1 MRRPDLP
8 VRPPAR
14 PAPPVFPVPAAPS
27 GVLAAVVALAAA
39 ILPAASCR
47 TAGQPPLITVYV
59 PDIAVSLPLPQG
71 WTSASNEQG
80 GFRMTTFTGPSV
92 DVPDRD
98 GIQVQVMAG
107 PAPADSSLR
116 EVADRYYIGGQTV
129 LSEESFRLGADD
141 HADDGDPGADDD
153 SDPEGMIWSFAFER
167 RPQAGRL
174 LLLRDGDRL
183 YGVFTTGEARSVRAY
198 GPTLDR
204 MYSGFSLET
213 SPYFEVYRDPVFEV
227 EVRHPRSWTRSHVLR
242 DSDTT
247 LFVGFRSAPLA
258 VEAGGATVH
267 ATLELTVEEAAPGAT
282 LESFYSEAVESL
294 GENYRML
301 RHDLFADG
309 RGIAVLY
316 SVETQLA
323 DYLEWV
329 IYNLVDGRTYLYRFH
344 CRNRLYRAVEP
355 WFAEIADRF
364 VRSGSPP
371 GIESSAAAPAGLFL
385 GFFPGFSAGSL
396 VGPLVGPH
404 VGPTG
409 APRAEARRRRP
420 GRALGD
426 NAPRNGRLDLLGEDA
441 ASVVPG
447 A

>member
-14 PAPPVFPVPAAPS
+14 RASPSRPGVRAAA
-27 GVLAAVVALAAA
+27 LAAVLAGAA
-39 ILPAASCR
+39 CR
-47 TAGQPPLITVYV
+47 PAGQPPLITVYV

-107 PAPADSSLR
+107 PAPAGSSLR

-129 LSEESFRLGADD
+129 LSEDDFRPDDD
-141 HADDGDPGADDD
+141 HDLQGDR
-153 SDPEGMIWSFAFER
+153 EGDIERDLEGRIWSFEFER

-183 YGVFTTGEARSVRAY
+183 YGVFTTGEARSIEAY

-204 MYSGFSLET
+204 MYSGFSPET

-242 DSDTT
+242 DSDET

-267 ATLELTVEEAAPGAT
+267 ATLELTVEAAAPGAT

-301 RHDLFADG
+301 RHDIFTDG

-329 IYNLVDGRTYLYRFH
+329 IYNLVDDRTYLYRFH

-364 VRSGSPP
+364 VRSGTPP
-371 GIESSAAAPAGLFL
+371 GIESSSTAPALPAEPSIEL
-385 GFFPGFSAGSL
+385 SAG
-396 VGPLVGPH
+396 PPA
-404 VGPTG
+404 
-409 APRAEARRRRP
+409 APRAAVRPRRRGGAP
-420 GRALGD
+420 GE
-426 NAPRNGRLDLLGEDA
+426 NAPRNVRPELPAEDA
-441 ASVVPG
+441 ASAVPG
-447 A
+447 I

>member
-1 MRRPDLP
+1 MRRPGLLLRLP
-8 VRPPAR
+8 VRPGFPA
-14 PAPPVFPVPAAPS
+14 
-27 GVLAAVVALAAA
+27 VLAAAAATALAFGG
-39 ILPAASCR
+39 AASCR
-47 TAGQPPLITVYV
+47 TERQPPLITVYV

-107 PAPADSSLR
+107 PAPAGSSLR

-129 LSEESFRLGADD
+129 LSEEDFRLGDL
-141 HADDGDPGADDD
+141 
-153 SDPEGMIWSFAFER
+153 EGRIWAFEFER

-174 LLLRDGDRL
+174 LLLEDGDRL

-213 SPYFEVYRDPVFEV
+213 SGYFEVYRDSVFEV
-227 EVRHPRSWTRSHVLR
+227 EIRHPRSWTRSHVLR
-242 DSDTT
+242 DSDRT

-267 ATLELTVEEAAPGAT
+267 ATLELTIEEAAPGAT

-301 RHDLFADG
+301 RHDIFADG

-364 VRSGSPP
+364 VRSGAP
-371 GIESSAAAPAGLFL
+371 GIESAGPDARLAPAPFPPAP
-385 GFFPGFSAGSL
+385 FPPVPFPPVPFPAESFPGPFPRPVAEPAGEAGS
-396 VGPLVGPH
+396 
-404 VGPTG
+404 
-409 APRAEARRRRP
+409 RRR
-420 GRALGD
+420 GAALGE
-426 NAPRNGRLDLLGEDA
+426 NAPRNARPDLPGKDR
-441 ASVVPG
+441 ASVAPG
-447 A
+447 V

>member
-1 MRRPDLP
+1 MRRSG
-8 VRPPAR
+8 
-14 PAPPVFPVPAAPS
+14 VFPVLPA
-27 GVLAAVVALAAA
+27 LAGALAAA
-39 ILPAASCR
+39 LAAGCR
-47 TAGQPPLITVYV
+47 DARQLPLITVYV

-71 WTSASNEQG
+71 WTSASDQQG

-107 PAPADSSLR
+107 PVPSGSSLR
-116 EVADRYYIGGQTV
+116 EVAERYYIGGQTV
-129 LSEESFRLGADD
+129 LSEEPFPVGGA
-141 HADDGDPGADDD
+141 
-153 SDPEGMIWSFAFER
+153 EGIAWTFEFDR

-174 LLLRDGDRL
+174 LLLEAGDLL
-183 YGVFTTGEARSVRAY
+183 YGVFTTGEARSIQAY

-213 SPYFEVYRDPVFEV
+213 SGYFEVYRDAVFDV
-227 EVRHPRSWTRSHVLR
+227 EIRHPRSWTRSHVLR

-267 ATLELTVEEAAPGAT
+267 ATLELTVEQAEPGVT

-301 RHDLFADG
+301 RHDIFDDG

-355 WFAEIADRF
+355 WFAEIAGRF
-364 VRSGSPP
+364 VRSRAP
-371 GIESSAAAPAGLFL
+371 GIESSGGAAPVL
-385 GFFPGFSAGSL
+385 GRSPAD
-396 VGPLVGPH
+396 
-404 VGPTG
+404 PTG
-409 APRAEARRRRP
+409 G
-420 GRALGD
+420 GRSG
-426 NAPRNGRLDLLGEDA
+426 P
-441 ASVVPG
+441 
-447 A
+447 

>member
-1 MRRPDLP
+1 MRRPGLPFRPASGRLPDLLS
-8 VRPPAR
+8 VRPGLPA
-14 PAPPVFPVPAAPS
+14 
-27 GVLAAVVALAAA
+27 VLAALAAA
-39 ILPAASCR
+39 VLAAWGAVSCR
-47 TAGQPPLITVYV
+47 TERQPPLITVYV

-107 PAPADSSLR
+107 PAPAGSSLR

-129 LSEESFRLGADD
+129 LSEEDFRLGDL
-141 HADDGDPGADDD
+141 
-153 SDPEGMIWSFAFER
+153 EGRVWAFEFER

-174 LLLRDGDRL
+174 LLLEDGDRL
-183 YGVFTTGEARSVRAY
+183 YGVFTTGEARSIRAY

-213 SPYFEVYRDPVFEV
+213 SGYFEVYRDSVFDV
-227 EVRHPRSWTRSHVLR
+227 EIRHPRSWTRSHVLR

-267 ATLELTVEEAAPGAT
+267 ATLELTVEEAAPGVT

-301 RHDLFADG
+301 RHDIFADG

-364 VRSGSPP
+364 VRSGGAP
-371 GIESSAAAPAGLFL
+371 GIESSGPVAGFPVSPFPVARFPAGLPVAPAGDPR
-385 GFFPGFSAGSL
+385 GEAGS
-396 VGPLVGPH
+396 
-404 VGPTG
+404 
-409 APRAEARRRRP
+409 RR
-420 GRALGD
+420 GSAVMGE
-426 NAPRNGRLDLLGEDA
+426 NAPGNARDDRPAKDA
-441 ASVVPG
+441 AGAAPG
-447 A
+447 G